1 MKQERILGP
10 GDFVERALNESG
22 EPSWQDSAGSFRDS
36 GAIGKRV
43 KDALDRGREVIGR
56 LHICHF
62 QNIE

>member
-56 LHICHF
+56 LHICYL